1 MGQAGRGREGRPGA
15 RAARSRVE
23 DALDLTTDQKTAI
36 ASLRAKAREE
46 TTPLVQELRT
56 VQRDLR
62 QQVRGGTANAEAAK
76 ALAARA
82 VTLRQQLADARTKTR
97 EAITGQLTDEQRTR
111 LNQVRARLDDRP
123 GPRAR
128 AGRGRGPENGPG
140 RAVPNGAPGP
150 RGPRDGFGRV

>member
-1 MGQAGRGREGRPGA
+1 
-15 RAARSRVE
+15 VE
-23 DALDLTTDQKTAI
+23 AALDLTTDQKTAI

-62 QQVRGGTANAEAAK
+62 QQVRGGTANDEAAK

-97 EAITGQLTDEQRTR
+97 EAIAGQLTDEQRAK
-111 LNQVRARLDDRP
+111 LNQVRARFDDRP
-123 GPRAR
+123 GPRVR
-128 AGRGRGPENGPG
+128 TGRGRGPANGPS
-140 RAVPNGAPGP
+140 RAVPNGAAGFRGP
-150 RGPRDGFGRV
+150 RGGFGRV

>member
-1 MGQAGRGREGRPGA
+1 
-15 RAARSRVE
+15 VE
-23 DALDLTTDQKTAI
+23 AALDLTTDQKTAI

-76 ALAARA
+76 TLAARA
-82 VTLRQQLADARTKTR
+82 VTIRQQLVDVRTRTR
-97 EAITGQLTDEQRTR
+97 EAITGQLTDEQRAK

-128 AGRGRGPENGPG
+128 AGRGGGPDNGPI
-140 RAVPNGAPGP
+140 RAVPNGASGR

>member
-1 MGQAGRGREGRPGA
+1 MGRAGRGREGRAGA
-15 RAARSRVE
+15 LLARPRVE
-23 DALDLTTDQKTAI
+23 AVLDLTADQKTAI
-36 ASLRAKAREE
+36 AGLRAKAREE

-62 QQVRGGTANAEAAK
+62 QQVRDGTANAEAAK

-97 EAITGQLTDEQRTR
+97 EAITGQLTDEQRAK
-111 LNQVRARLDDRP
+111 LNQVRARFNDRP

-128 AGRGRGPENGPG
+128 AGRGLGPAIGPG
-140 RAVPNGAPGP
+140 RAAPNGAPGP
-150 RGPRDGFGRV
+150 RGPRGGFGRV